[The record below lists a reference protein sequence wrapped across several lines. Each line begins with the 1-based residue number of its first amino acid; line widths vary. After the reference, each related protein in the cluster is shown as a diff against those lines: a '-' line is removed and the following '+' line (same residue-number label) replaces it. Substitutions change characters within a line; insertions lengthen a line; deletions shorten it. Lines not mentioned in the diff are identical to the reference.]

1 MATIDVHSHIIPT
14 SVVEAITNNPAVFS
28 ARVEDEDNSKHVVHE
43 QGFSYPLFDEF
54 VDPEAKVRAMDRKG
68 LDVSV
73 LSPPPTFFYYGAD
86 AVQGANIARLI
97 NDGIAE
103 FVSTNS
109 ERFRGMATV
118 PMQEP
123 DAAIAE
129 LERVVSTYGFQA
141 VEVGT
146 SVEDT
151 QLADKRYRPFLERVA
166 ELNVLVLTHP
176 YYVGAMRGLE
186 DYYLTNLIGN
196 PYDSTLMVANLMF
209 GGTLDELPNL
219 KLCVVHAGGF
229 APYQIGR
236 FEHGYQVRPESR
248 AKARTSPL
256 HLMHRL
262 YFDTITFNPKA
273 LRYLIDLVGED
284 NIVLGSDAPFDM
296 ADEAPLTSLE
306 SVPYLTNKEREAI
319 LSKTARKLLNEEAS

>member
-1 MATIDVHSHIIPT
+1 MATIDVHSHIIPA
-14 SVVEAITNNPAVFS
+14 SVVEAITTNPAVFS

-54 VDPEAKVRAMDRKG
+54 VDPEAKVRAMDRKD

-73 LSPPPTFFYYGAD
+73 LSPPPTLFYYGAG
-86 AVQGANIARLI
+86 AVQGAKIARLI
-97 NDGIAE
+97 NDGVAE

-109 ERFRGMATV
+109 ERFRVMATV
-118 PMQEP
+118 LMQEP

-176 YYVGAMRGLE
+176 YYVGARRGLE

-209 GGTLDELPNL
+209 SGTLDELPNL

-236 FEHGYQVRPESR
+236 FEHGYRVRPECR
-248 AKARTSPL
+248 AKAQTSPIQL
-256 HLMHRL
+256 IRRL
-262 YFDTITFNPKA
+262 YFDTITFNPQA

-284 NIVLGSDAPFDM
+284 KVVLGTDAPFDM
-296 ADEAPLTSLE
+296 GDETQLTSIG
-306 SVPYLTNKEREAI
+306 SVPGLTDKEREAI
-319 LSKTARKLLNEEAS
+319 LSGTVSELMNEEAS

>member
-1 MATIDVHSHIIPT
+1 MAVIDVHSHIIPT
-14 SVVEAITNNPAVFS
+14 NVVEAITANPTVFS
-28 ARVEDEDNSKHVVHE
+28 AHIEDGDDTKHVVHE

-54 VDPEAKVRAMDRKG
+54 TNPEEKLRAMDRKG

-73 LSPPPTFFYYGAD
+73 LSPPPTLFYYWAD
-86 AVQGANIARLI
+86 AQQGAKIARLI

-103 FVSTNS
+103 FVTTNS
-109 ERFRGMATV
+109 DRFRAVATV
-118 PMQEP
+118 PMQDT

-151 QLADKRYRPFLERVA
+151 QLADTRYRPFLRRAA
-166 ELNVLVLTHP
+166 ELGVLVLTHP
-176 YYVGAMRGLE
+176 YYVGAKRGLE

-196 PYDSTLMVANLMF
+196 PYDSTVMVANLMF
-209 GGTLDELPNL
+209 SGTLDELPSL

-236 FEHGYQVRPESR
+236 FEHGYRVRPECR
-248 AKARTSPL
+248 AKAQTSPIQL
-256 HLMHRL
+256 IRRL
-262 YFDTITFNPKA
+262 YFDTITFNPQA

-284 NIVLGSDAPFDM
+284 KVMLGTDAPFDM
-296 ADEAPLTSLE
+296 GDETPLTSIG
-306 SVPYLTNKEREAI
+306 SVPGLTDKEREAI
-319 LSKTARKLLNEEAS
+319 LSGTASELMNEQIP